1 MKGITFS
8 LKSSKK
14 KYAAKESIPLE
25 ITLTNNSKEA
35 VTLKDFGAGLLS
47 TYYLG
52 FRGFKIEGKK
62 KEEAWF
68 MGAHI
73 AVKAAHVYN
82 VVTIAPGKSWSD
94 EVDFRD
100 WKQLNSQPL
109 ESGTYEIVATWKN
122 TAGSLY
128 GAGKNEI
135 EGEFTSNSI
144 TISF

>member
-14 KYAAKESIPLE
+14 KYAANDSIPLE
-25 ITLTNNSKEA
+25 ITFTNNSKEA
-35 VTLKDFGAGLLS
+35 VSIKDFGAGLLS
-47 TYYLG
+47 SYYLG
-52 FRGFKIEGKK
+52 FKGFKVEGKK

-68 MGAHI
+68 MGVHI
-73 AVKAAHVYN
+73 AVKQAHVYN

-100 WKQLNSQPL
+100 WTQPNGQPL
-109 ESGTYEIVATWKN
+109 ESGTYEIMATWKN
-122 TAGSLY
+122 TAASVY
-128 GAGKNEI
+128 GAGPNEI
-135 EGEFTSNSI
+135 QGDFTSNPI

>member
-14 KYAAKESIPLE
+14 KYTAKEPITLE
-25 ITLTNNSKEA
+25 IGFTNDSKSP
-35 VTLKDFGAGLLS
+35 VSLKDFGASLLS
-47 TYYLG
+47 TYYLS
-52 FRGFKIEGKK
+52 FKGFKIEDKK

-73 AVKAAHVYN
+73 AAKQAHPYKVI
-82 VVTIAPGKSWSD
+82 TIAPGKSWSD
-94 EVDFRD
+94 KVNFRD

-109 ESGTYEIVATWKN
+109 ESGTYEITATWKN
-122 TAGSLY
+122 TAASVYDAGS
-128 GAGKNEI
+128 NEI
-135 EGEFTSNSI
+135 QGELVSNPI